1 MGSQWHVPSVQETG
15 QAVNTI
21 VTADDDAGTVL
32 VGTAGRSLTHLAPS
46 DARALADALTE
57 AAQRVDPES
66 HDDETTDLVE
76 ALRAFIARETD
87 R

>member
-1 MGSQWHVPSVQETG
+1 MDTSWHVPSVQETG
-15 QAVNTI
+15 QAVNTV
-21 VTADDDAGTVL
+21 VTADDHAGKVL
-32 VGTAGRSLTHLAPS
+32 IGTAGRGLTHLDPS
-46 DARALADALTE
+46 EARALANALTE

-66 HDDETTDLVE
+66 QHDETTDLVE

>member
-1 MGSQWHVPSVQETG
+1 MASQWHVPSVQETG

-21 VTADDDAGTVL
+21 VTADDHAGKVL
-32 VGTAGRSLTHLAPS
+32 VGTAGRSLTHLDPA
-46 DARALADALTE
+46 DARTLADALRE

-66 HDDETTDLVE
+66 EDDETTSLVE
-76 ALRAFIARETD
+76 ALRAFIAAETD